1 MLLVVGL
8 GNPGAKYE
16 RNRHNI
22 GFCAVDEAA
31 QKLGGAVWMKKFR
44 GELCEAKAGDGT
56 RIFFLKPQTYMNLSG
71 ESVAAAA
78 AFYKIP
84 SDHIIVIYDE
94 IDLPPGKLR
103 VKQGGGANGHNGLKS
118 IDSHIGA
125 EYWRV
130 RIGVGRPEN
139 REYDVAD
146 YVLGDFSK
154 AELVIQ
160 QKMLD
165 AIARHFP
172 LLIQGDDAGF
182 MNKIALETKD

>member
-22 GFCAVDEAA
+22 GFCAVDEIA
-31 QKLGGAVWMKKFR
+31 QKLGASFWAKKFR
-44 GELCEAKAGDGT
+44 GELCEAKTADGT

-71 ESVAAAA
+71 ESVSAAAG
-78 AFYKIP
+78 FYKIP
-84 SDHIIVIYDE
+84 NEHIIVIYDE

-103 VKQGGGANGHNGLKS
+103 VKKGGGHNGHNGLKS
-118 IDSHIGA
+118 IDAHIGA
-125 EYWRV
+125 KYWRV
-130 RIGVGRPEN
+130 RIGIGRPEN

-154 AELVIQ
+154 IEEPIQ
-160 QKMLD
+160 QKMLA
-165 AIARHFP
+165 AIAQHFP
-172 LLIQGDDAGF
+172 LLTHGDDAGF
-182 MNKIALETKD
+182 MNKVALATRD